1 MKLDAFISIL
11 RDVLLRYGNVDVYT
25 KGKLKYTS
33 LLTHEDI
40 EVLESPNGIEVI
52 ISTHKD

>member
-25 KGKLKYTS
+25 TGKLGHIS

-40 EVLESPNGIEVI
+40 EVVQSANGIEVI
-52 ISTHKD
+52 ISTNED